1 MNLLMRV
8 GESWRIVQDS
18 LGPVFWLMVGLWSAT
33 VFQGLTLALK
43 FLLGEV
49 VEDLVATAAR
59 LHRIGAVAMV
69 GGIFGQTYEV
79 AASLGGINGGIS
91 SINGLVLIL
100 SKSLYCTLA
109 GVCISLFSELLIL
122 MMLWFS
128 RPEKA

>member
-1 MNLLMRV
+1 MQIKEAWGV
-8 GESWRIVQDS
+8 VHDS

-33 VFQGLTLALK
+33 VFQGLSLGLK
-43 FLLGEV
+43 FILGEV
-49 VEDLVATAAR
+49 VEDLAATAAR

-79 AASLGGINGGIS
+79 AASLGGINGGVS
-91 SINGLVLIL
+91 SINTLVLIL

-122 MMLWFS
+122 LMLWFS